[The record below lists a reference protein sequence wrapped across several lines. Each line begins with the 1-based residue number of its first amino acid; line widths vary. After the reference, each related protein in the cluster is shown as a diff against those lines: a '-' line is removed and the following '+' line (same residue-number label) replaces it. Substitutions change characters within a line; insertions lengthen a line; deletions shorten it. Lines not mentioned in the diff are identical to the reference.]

1 MVSMRFSSSGMRV
14 MREFPSEAEVASH
27 KWLLR
32 AGYIVQTA
40 SGIYSFAPLY
50 YRSFRKVCRIVEEE
64 IDREGGCQV
73 QLPLLQPAEL
83 WELSGRWR
91 IYKEA
96 GIMFQLEDRKETRY
110 GLCPTAEEVV
120 TEIWKLSGID
130 AVEEEGDSG
139 KA

>member
-1 MVSMRFSSSGMRV
+1 MGSMRFSSSGVRV
-14 MREFPSEAEVASH
+14 MREFPSDAEVASH

-73 QLPLLQPAEL
+73 QLPIIQPAEL
-83 WELSGRWR
+83 WEAFRALEALRR
-91 IYKEA
+91 IA
-96 GIMFQLEDRKETRY
+96 GVMFQLRRPQ
-110 GLCPTAEEVV
+110 G
-120 TEIWKLSGID
+120 
-130 AVEEEGDSG
+130 
-139 KA
+139 